1 MTLEIKGIFQL
12 FVYEFL
18 DILIKSYENTK
29 IYLLDKIDIYE
40 KYKIKINKLNIT
52 KTAKKIIN
60 VLIQSDLFSLLPLN
74 IDQLQDISKLKLSSC
89 NKALKELND
98 LDLLN
103 KELYKSLKLYSVKL
117 ENL

>member
-1 MTLEIKGIFQL
+1 ML
-12 FVYEFL
+12 
-18 DILIKSYENTK
+18 
-29 IYLLDKIDIYE
+29 
-40 KYKIKINKLNIT
+40 
-52 KTAKKIIN
+52 
-60 VLIQSDLFSLLPLN
+60 LN

-98 LDLLN
+98 LNLLN

>member
-1 MTLEIKGIFQL
+1 MILLECLRIHKQKLKYPLYFQGHQYDQML
-12 FVYEFL
+12 
-18 DILIKSYENTK
+18 
-29 IYLLDKIDIYE
+29 
-40 KYKIKINKLNIT
+40 
-52 KTAKKIIN
+52 
-60 VLIQSDLFSLLPLN
+60 LN